1 MEKKANFSFLI
12 EGKFQ
17 SRLCFTKYRNEKSC
31 EIFHAECSL
40 KISVSFFVQFS
51 LSIHLITIQMFN
63 NYDAKLKQNML
74 FLYVF
79 ILLLGNA
86 CKESPKSLPY
96 SVSQNEKSDTAMV
109 VAAHPLATQ
118 AGVEIMRQG
127 GNAIDA
133 AIATQFALAVVYPR
147 AGNIGGGGFMV
158 IRLHDGTA
166 DALDYREK
174 APLAAHRD
182 MYLDSLGNPI
192 GEMSQAG
199 HLAVGV
205 PGTVAGMV
213 AAHQKY
219 GQIDNFGDLLAPA
232 IRLAK
237 EGFNL
242 SETETVRLNDYRD
255 RFLKYNKNAAPF
267 VKTQPWQMAD
277 LLVQH
282 DLAHTLELIQ
292 KNGQKGFYEGETAD
306 KFVAEMQR
314 GNGLITHED
323 LKKYNAVWREPVIG
337 EYKNY
342 RIITMSPPSSGGIA
356 LMQMLNI
363 LEDYP
368 LKEKGFQSPDALHLM
383 VEAMRRAY
391 ADRAEYLGDSD
402 FWPVPTDSLLDEDYL
417 AARMSDFS
425 MDKATASDTL
435 AAGKFTLT
443 TESFETT
450 HTSVVDGEGNAVSV
464 TTTLNLNYGSKVI
477 VEGAGFFLNDE
488 MDDFSAKPGTP
499 NYFGLIGNEANAIQ
513 PEKRMLSSMTPTIA
527 EKDGQLFL
535 VLGTPGGSTIITSV
549 LQVFLN
555 VAEFGISVDEAV
567 NAHRFHHQWLPDEI
581 WYEEGG
587 LDTLLKKALMDK
599 GHTFTEKKY
608 LAKMKAIQA
617 LDNGQLHGAGDRRNP
632 DDDVESY

>member
-1 MEKKANFSFLI
+1 MQFSF
-12 EGKFQ
+12 
-17 SRLCFTKYRNEKSC
+17 
-31 EIFHAECSL
+31 
-40 KISVSFFVQFS
+40 
-51 LSIHLITIQMFN
+51 SIHLITIQMFN
-63 NYDAKLKQNML
+63 NYDAKLKQNTL

-96 SVSQNEKSDTAMV
+96 SVSQNEISDTVMV

-118 AGVEIMRQG
+118 AGIEIMRQG

-158 IRLHDGTA
+158 IRLKDGTA

-174 APLAAHRD
+174 APLTAHRD

-213 AAHQKY
+213 AAHQKH
-219 GQIDNFGDLLAPA
+219 GQIDNFGDLLSPA

-242 SETETVRLNDYRD
+242 SQTEADRLNDYRD
-255 RFLKYNKNAAPF
+255 QFLKYNKNAAPF
-267 VKTQPWQMAD
+267 VKNQPWQMAD
-277 LLVQH
+277 LLVQK
-282 DLAHTLELIQ
+282 DLGHTLELIQ

-306 KFVAEMQR
+306 KLVAEMQR
-314 GNGLITHED
+314 GNGLITYED
-323 LKKYNAVWREPVIG
+323 LKKYNAVWRDPVIG
-337 EYKNY
+337 EYKNH

-402 FWPVPTDSLLDEDYL
+402 FWPVPTDSLLDENYL
-417 AARMSDFS
+417 AARMADFS
-425 MDKATASDTL
+425 MEKATASDTL
-435 AAGKFTLT
+435 VAGKFTLT

-450 HTSVVDGEGNAVSV
+450 HTSVVDGDGNAVSV

-555 VAEFGISVDEAV
+555 IAEFGMPVDEAV
-567 NAHRFHHQWLPDEI
+567 NAYRFHHQWLPDEI

-587 LDTLLKKALMDK
+587 LDTLLKKTLLDK
-599 GHTFTEKKY
+599 GHTFVEKQY
-608 LAKMKAIQA
+608 LAKMKAIQV

>member
-1 MEKKANFSFLI
+1 MSN
-12 EGKFQ
+12 
-17 SRLCFTKYRNEKSC
+17 KYS
-31 EIFHAECSL
+31 A
-40 KISVSFFVQFS
+40 KI
-51 LSIHLITIQMFN
+51 
-63 NYDAKLKQNML
+63 KQNTAL
-74 FLYVF
+74 LYVF
-79 ILLLGNA
+79 ILLLGIS
-86 CKESPKSLPY
+86 CKGAPKTLPY
-96 SVSQNEKSDTAMV
+96 TVTQTEKADTAMV
-109 VAAHPLATQ
+109 VAAHPLASQ

-158 IRLHDGTA
+158 IRLQDGTA

-192 GEMSQAG
+192 GALSQAG

-219 GQIDNFGDLLAPA
+219 GQIDNFADLLVPA

-242 SETETVRLNDYRD
+242 SETETERLNEYRD

-267 VKTQPWQMAD
+267 VQKQPWHTAD
-277 LLVQH
+277 LLVQK

-292 KNGQKGFYEGETAD
+292 QKGQKGFYEGETAD
-306 KFVAEMQR
+306 KLVAEMQR

-323 LKKYNAVWREPVIG
+323 LKKYKAIWREPIIG
-337 EYKNY
+337 EYKNH
-342 RIITMSPPSSGGIA
+342 RIITMSPPSSGGVA

-368 LKEKGFQSPDALHLM
+368 LKEKGFHSPDALHLM

-402 FWPVPTDSLLDEDYL
+402 FWPVPTDSLLNEDYL
-417 AARMSDFS
+417 ATRMADFS
-425 MDKATASDTL
+425 MTKATASDTL
-435 AAGKFTLT
+435 SAGKFTLA

-450 HTSVVDGEGNAVSV
+450 HTSVVDGDGNAVSV

-527 EKDGQLFL
+527 EKDGKLFL

-555 VAEFGISVDEAV
+555 VAEFGMPVDEAV

-581 WYEEGG
+581 WYEAGG
-587 LDTLLKKALMDK
+587 LDTLLKKSLLDK
-599 GHTFTEKKY
+599 GHTFIEKKY
-608 LAKMKAIQA
+608 LAKMKAIQV
-617 LDNGQLHGAGDRRNP
+617 LENGQLHGAGDRRNA
-632 DDDVESY
+632 DDDVEGY